1 MEVKLKVALILIGA
15 GIGLSIGLTLY
26 SVINPATWSETVKL
40 YLVLMIFG
48 LMFPASLTIS
58 SRVREKR
65 II

>member
-1 MEVKLKVALILIGA
+1 MDVKLKVALILIGA

-26 SVINPATWSETVKL
+26 SIINPATWSETVKL

-48 LMFPASLTIS
+48 LMFPAYLIIS
-58 SRVREKR
+58 SRVRKKR